1 MYLLNVK
8 LFFIFFFTSKEKAT
22 IIAYII
28 TIIKYKIGV
37 FMTIMDKLVIYM
49 VLIIIFETI
58 LECLR
63 WPFDHLVLGVNW
75 LLGRTKNRR
84 R

>member
-1 MYLLNVK
+1 
-8 LFFIFFFTSKEKAT
+8 
-22 IIAYII
+22 
-28 TIIKYKIGV
+28 
-37 FMTIMDKLVIYM
+37 MTLMDKLVFYM

-75 LLGRTKNRR
+75 LGTVAKYMYRLCRINLYRLGGKRSRSGLRR
-84 R
+84 LMTTTPVQI

>member
-1 MYLLNVK
+1 
-8 LFFIFFFTSKEKAT
+8 
-22 IIAYII
+22 
-28 TIIKYKIGV
+28 
-37 FMTIMDKLVIYM
+37 MTVMDKLVFYM

-75 LLGRTKNRR
+75 LGTITK
-84 R
+84 

>member
-1 MYLLNVK
+1 
-8 LFFIFFFTSKEKAT
+8 
-22 IIAYII
+22 
-28 TIIKYKIGV
+28 
-37 FMTIMDKLVIYM
+37 MTMMDKLVIYM

-75 LLGRTKNRR
+75 LLGRKKNRR
-84 R
+84 I